1 VSRRV
6 VVTSVVRY
14 AVPTE
19 MSGWFRVVDLESGDT
34 TFKALV
40 PESVWRRHDANP
52 RGGTRGTRGVSVH
65 GGRLVMAGAERLYVF
80 DTQWRLVD
88 ELTHRL
94 MADVHDVLAGVRGI
108 WVASTGCDVLLLYG
122 WDGDLLETW
131 PLREDERLMEEFG
144 RPGHWLP
151 PLDPDVDYRDPRVR
165 MNVFDALHLN
175 GLARG
180 AGGLLLSLGRVTT
193 QEEDVGRAG
202 ISALVRFDGDGFE
215 ILHRHQGVAVP
226 NHNVAEAG
234 GRLLYNDSNRH
245 CLVVHDRKRDA
256 ETGTISIPGDPP
268 FVRGLAQIEPGVW
281 LVGSQAP
288 LAFYAVDV
296 ERGKRVAEYRLG
308 GGEHEAVYGICPLP
322 EAFADPELPDGTDPY
337 AFWKRAALPPTVTP
351 IPGLR
356 A

>member
-19 MSGWFRVVDLESGDT
+19 MSGWLRVVDLSSGRT
-34 TFKALV
+34 IFETLV
-40 PESVWRRHDANP
+40 PESIWRRHDPNP

-65 GGRLVMAGAERLYVF
+65 GDRLVIAGAERLYVF
-80 DTQWRLVD
+80 DTSWRLVD

-94 MADVHDVLAGVRGI
+94 MADVHDVLAVERGI
-108 WVASTGCDVLLLYG
+108 WVASTGCEALLLYD
-122 WDGDLLETW
+122 WDGGLLETW
-131 PLREDERLMEEFG
+131 ALREDERLMDELG

-151 PLDPDVDYRDPRVR
+151 PLEPGVDYRDPRIR

-175 GLARG
+175 GLARDG
-180 AGGLLLSLGRVTT
+180 DGLLLSLGRVTT

-202 ISALVRFDGDGFE
+202 ISALVRFDGRGFE
-215 ILHRHQGVAVP
+215 VLHRRPGVGVP
-226 NHNVAEAG
+226 NHNVARAG
-234 GRLLYNDSNRH
+234 DRLLFNDSNRH
-245 CLVVHDRKRDA
+245 CLVVYDRA
-256 ETGTISIPGDPP
+256 EGAEVAAVPIPGDPP
-268 FVRGLAQIEPGVW
+268 FVRGLARVDPGVW

-288 LAFYAVDV
+288 LALYAVDA
-296 ERGKRVAEYRLG
+296 ERGKRVAEYRLDG
-308 GGEHEAVYGICPLP
+308 VEHEAVYGISVLP
-322 EAFADPELPDGTDPY
+322 DTFADPRRPAGSDPY

-351 IPGLR
+351 IPGLT